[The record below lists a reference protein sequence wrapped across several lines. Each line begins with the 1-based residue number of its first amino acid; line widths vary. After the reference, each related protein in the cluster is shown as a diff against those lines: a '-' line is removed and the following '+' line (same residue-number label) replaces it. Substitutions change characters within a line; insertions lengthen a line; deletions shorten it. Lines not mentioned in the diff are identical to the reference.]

1 MKDELRTKD
10 QLLDEL
16 LTLRHKIE
24 QLEKSVPGKQHS
36 LKGQDEENGLL
47 ESFLEAGSTVVYRC
61 IPEGDYAATFVS
73 TNVKRQMGYDAD
85 EFTSDPGFWADRIH
99 PEDKER
105 IFTSL
110 SNLFEKG
117 YHSYEYRFL
126 HKDGSY
132 RWMLDT
138 MRLVYDDKGNPL
150 DIIGN
155 WLDITERKRIEEA
168 LRVSEERWRQLIEN
182 IPDLILIVSQN
193 GTIQLLNRTFSGI
206 STQEV
211 VNKSIYTFVLPD
223 YNDALRAALSR
234 VFSTGSHERLEIDGV
249 MTGGKG
255 LVMTE
260 VRIVPVYHDKRITA
274 ATCIVTDITEQKK
287 VREELCKTQRLESLG
302 MLAGGIAHDFNN
314 LLGGLFGFIDLARR
328 DTEYKTRAHDYLD
341 NAMNCFSRARD
352 LTQQLLTFSKG
363 GDPVKK
369 VLSIYPVLRGSSKLS
384 LSGSNVRCEINVD
397 PLIQHI
403 EADRNQL
410 NQVFNNILLNARQ
423 AMPDGGVVTI
433 EAGNTKLG
441 AGDVKDLPAGQYIR
455 VSVKD
460 QGTGISKEL
469 LPKVFDPF
477 FTTKQFGSGLGLAT
491 SYSIIKKHGGNI
503 AIESEMGA
511 GTTVTVLLPATE
523 EEMVEEDQA
532 VRIPKGTGRILLMDD
547 ERMIREVTGEL
558 LRYIGYDV
566 ECVKNGEE
574 AVVVYRDARE
584 GGKEFNAVII
594 DLTVVG
600 GMDGEKTVKKLLEID
615 PDVKGIVSSGYTN
628 SPVMANPGKYGFVES
643 IAKPFRGEKLAQ
655 LLNEVLT
662 EKDS

>member
-16 LTLRHKIE
+16 LTLRYRIE
-24 QLEKSVPGKQHS
+24 QSEKSVPGKQHS
-36 LKGQDEENGLL
+36 LKGQDEEDGLL
-47 ESFLEAGSTVVYRC
+47 ESFLEASTTVIYRC
-61 IPEGDYAATFVS
+61 TTEGDYPATFVS

-99 PEDKER
+99 PEDKEQV
-105 IFTSL
+105 FKSL
-110 SNLFEKG
+110 SALFEKD
-117 YHSYEYRFL
+117 YHMHEYRFL
-126 HKDGSY
+126 HKDGTY

-138 MRLVYDDKGNPL
+138 MRLVYDDKGNPV

-155 WLDITERKRIEEA
+155 WVDITERKRIEEA
-168 LRVSEERWRQLIEN
+168 LRVSEEKWRRLINNLPDVIAN
-182 IPDLILIVSQN
+182 ISED
-193 GTIQLLNRTFSGI
+193 GTIQMVNRTFSGI
-206 STQEV
+206 STQEI
-211 VNKSIYTFVLPD
+211 VNKSAYDFVLPD
-223 YNDALRAALSR
+223 YHDALRSALSR
-234 VFSTGSHERLEIDGV
+234 VFSTGSHERLEVGGV
-249 MTGGKG
+249 SSGGEAV
-255 LVMTE
+255 VMTE
-260 VRIVPVYHDKRITA
+260 VRIVPVFHDNRITA
-274 ATCIVTDITEQKK
+274 ATCIVSDITEQKK
-287 VREELCKTQRLESLG
+287 VQEELCKTQRLESLG

-328 DTEYKTRAHDYLD
+328 DTEYRTRAHDYLD

-363 GDPVKK
+363 GTPVKR
-369 VLSIYPVLRGSSKLS
+369 VLSIYPVLRGSAKLS

-397 PLIQHI
+397 PLIKLI

-410 NQVFNNILLNARQ
+410 NQVFNNVLINARQ
-423 AMPDGGVVTI
+423 AMPDGGVITI
-433 EAGNTKLG
+433 EAGNTKLR

-460 QGTGISKEL
+460 NGTGISKEL

-503 AIESEMGA
+503 TIESEKGA
-511 GTTVTVLLPATE
+511 GTTVTVLLLATE

-532 VRIPKGTGRILLMDD
+532 VRIPKGTGRILLIDD

-584 GGKEFNAVII
+584 SGKEFNAVII

-615 PDVKGIVSSGYTN
+615 PNVKGIVSSGYSN
-628 SPVMANPGKYGFVES
+628 SPVMANPGKYGFIES

-662 EKDS
+662 EKVS